1 MNDDVWKQQ
10 LYSDDFLRIIAEE
23 PHKLGWF
30 IGKDKLI
37 PLHSE
42 WIRYCWDS
50 NEPRALQAFRGGYKT
65 TSVVV
70 VGAIRWMLFHPDDRI
85 AIIRKNFEGAA
96 NFTRAIA
103 SAMEM
108 PEVKEVFKYA
118 HGKTPKLIVQRNGS
132 FRWSFK
138 QTKTPEDNL
147 TPLGIETAITGS
159 HFDKVLCDDI
169 ITMTDRA
176 SNAERE
182 KTKDVVH
189 EVAANVIDPDKGS
202 IWVGTPWHRED
213 AWKEINRFCDIAKYP
228 ISKYN
233 FLGKK
238 ELERRRLMTTPYLF
252 AANNEL
258 ELRKDESLLFS
269 EPLWPRQWDHAIMGA
284 MAQLD
289 TAFDGDH
296 YCALTIAAPTRK
308 ENGDQWYQAV
318 GFTYPG
324 NVEDWETTIA
334 TLCKKYRVKY
344 IYVEINADKGASA
357 KRLAAKGLRV
367 KPYTEGMNKHI
378 KIGTYLYAVWPHVE
392 WSRDTDEEY
401 MSQVT
406 EYREGMTPD
415 DAPDS
420 AASLFREAFSGPSA
434 ARLARWE

>member
-1 MNDDVWKQQ
+1 
-10 LYSDDFLRIIAEE
+10 
-23 PHKLGWF
+23 
-30 IGKDKLI
+30 
-37 PLHSE
+37 
-42 WIRYCWDS
+42 
-50 NEPRALQAFRGGYKT
+50 
-65 TSVVV
+65 
-70 VGAIRWMLFHPDDRI
+70 
-85 AIIRKNFEGAA
+85 
-96 NFTRAIA
+96 
-103 SAMEM
+103 MEM
-108 PEVKEVFKYA
+108 PELKEVFRYA
-118 HGKTPKLIVQRNGS
+118 HGKVPKLIVQRNGS

-138 QTKTPEDNL
+138 QTGTPTPEDNL
-147 TPLGIETAITGS
+147 TPLGIETAMTGS

-169 ITMTDRA
+169 ITMTDRS

-182 KTKDVVH
+182 KTKEVVH
-189 EVAANVIDPDKGS
+189 EIAANIIDPDKGS

-258 ELRKDESLLFS
+258 ELGKDESLLFS

-296 YCALTIAAPTRK
+296 YCALTIAALTRK

-318 GFTYPG
+318 GFTYSG
-324 NVEDWETTIA
+324 NVEDWEPRIA
-334 TLCKKYRVKY
+334 LLCKKYRVKY
-344 IYVEINADKGASA
+344 IYVETNADKGASA
-357 KRLAAKGLRV
+357 KRLSAKGLRV

-392 WSRDTDEEY
+392 WSGDTDEEY

-406 EYREGMTPD
+406 EYKEGMTPD

-420 AASLFREAFSGPSA
+420 AASLFREAFGGLQREILSQDHIDFFTRRG
-434 ARLARWE
+434 